1 MFADAEAGLFSLKIF
16 ASLIASYYI
25 SLRIGFSQPVWAL
38 STVVFVSQPMAGQV
52 LSKALYR
59 MMGTVLGGAATV
71 AFLPAF
77 VNEPI
82 ALSFVLALW
91 LGFCLYIALLDR
103 TPRSYVFLL
112 AGYTAS
118 IIGFPSVMLPGSI
131 FNTAVLGARRAGVGN
146 RHDVPRPRGRYLPRT
161 HRLSSVRPIC
171 CGRLRCPGA
180 GQPTSVVRPPGDG
193 SRRRSAAPRE

>member
-103 TPRSYVFLL
+103 TPRSYAFC
-112 AGYTAS
+112 S
-118 IIGFPSVMLPGSI
+118 PGI
-131 FNTAVLGARRAGVGN
+131 RRASSAFRVSCC
-146 RHDVPRPRGRYLPRT
+146 PAASSI
-161 HRLSSVRPIC
+161 RLY
-171 CGRLRCPGA
+171 
-180 GQPTSVVRPPGDG
+180 
-193 SRRRSAAPRE
+193 